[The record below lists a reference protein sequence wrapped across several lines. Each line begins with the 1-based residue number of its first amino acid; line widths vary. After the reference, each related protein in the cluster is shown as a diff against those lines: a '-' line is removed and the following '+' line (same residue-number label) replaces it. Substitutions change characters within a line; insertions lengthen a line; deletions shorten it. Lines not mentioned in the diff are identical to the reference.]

1 MSSSSSSSSSSTS
14 LSSAQQ
20 AALFAQAQTQRATL
34 RSLQSA
40 VATTAATEELGAAT
54 LTELARQGEALAR
67 TQARVDEADA
77 HAEKGRHVLR
87 GMSSLLGEALNKFRA
102 AHLAFKAK
110 AAPRFAGSELCDAPG
125 AGSS

>member
-1 MSSSSSSSSSSTS
+1 MSSSSSSSSSSS

-67 TQARVDEADA
+67 TQARVDEAAA
-77 HAEKGRHVLR
+77 HA
-87 GMSSLLGEALNKFRA
+87 
-102 AHLAFKAK
+102 
-110 AAPRFAGSELCDAPG
+110 
-125 AGSS
+125 